1 MRKKEETM
9 EVVMLCVPTEMLRE
23 AGIREES
30 VLEMYVEENAVILRG
45 GNDFA
50 DFVCDKDC
58 TGCPLSC
65 GGCENKET
73 KETMERGA

>member
-23 AGIREES
+23 AGIGEGS
-30 VLEMYVEENAVILRG
+30 VLEMYVDGNAVILRS

-58 TGCPLSC
+58 TGCPLS
-65 GGCENKET
+65 GSSCEN

>member
-9 EVVMLCVPTEMLRE
+9 EVVMLCVPREMLRE
-23 AGIREES
+23 VGIREGS
-30 VLEMYVEENAVILRG
+30 VLEMYVDDHAIILRN

-50 DFVCDKDC
+50 DFVCDNDC
-58 TGCPLSC
+58 TGCPLS
-65 GGCENKET
+65 GSSCEN

>member
-9 EVVMLCVPTEMLRE
+9 EVVMLCVPTEMLKE
-23 AGIREES
+23 AGIREGA
-30 VLEMYVEENAVILRG
+30 VLEMYVEENAIIIRS

-58 TGCPLSC
+58 TGCPLS
-65 GGCENKET
+65 GSSCEN

>member
-9 EVVMLCVPTEMLRE
+9 EVVMLCVPTEMLKE
-23 AGIREES
+23 AGIREGA
-30 VLEMYVEENAVILRG
+30 VLEMYVEENAITIRS
-45 GNDFA
+45 GNDFE

-65 GGCENKET
+65 GSCEK

>member
-23 AGIREES
+23 AGIRGES
-30 VLEMYVEENAVILRG
+30 VLEMYVEENAIILRG

-50 DFVCDKDC
+50 DFVCDKGC

-65 GGCENKET
+65 SG

>member
-9 EVVMLCVPTEMLRE
+9 EVVMLCVPTEMLKE
-23 AGIREES
+23 AGIREGA
-30 VLEMYVEENAVILRG
+30 VLEMYVDGNAIILRS

-65 GGCENKET
+65 GSCEN

>member
-30 VLEMYVEENAVILRG
+30 VLEMYVEENAVILRS

-65 GGCENKET
+65 GG

>member
-23 AGIREES
+23 AGIRGES
-30 VLEMYVEENAVILRG
+30 VLEMYVEENAIILRG

-65 GGCENKET
+65 GG

>member
-1 MRKKEETM
+1 MR
-9 EVVMLCVPTEMLRE
+9 
-23 AGIREES
+23 AHGIREGS
-30 VLEMYVEENAVILRG
+30 VLEMYVEENAIILRD

-65 GGCENKET
+65 GG

>member
-9 EVVMLCVPTEMLRE
+9 EVVMLEMLRE
-23 AGIREES
+23 AGIRGES
-30 VLEMYVEENAVILRG
+30 VLEMYVEENAIILRG

-65 GGCENKET
+65 GG

>member
-1 MRKKEETM
+1 MREKEETIL
-9 EVVMLCVPTEMLRE
+9 VVKLWATTEMLRE
-23 AGIREES
+23 AGIRERA
-30 VLEMYVEENAVILRG
+30 VLEMYVEENAIILRS